1 VILNTNAIVTLF
13 TAGQFSTRFD
23 FAQGVPSNPLRVF
36 GSIVVINA
44 IQNPDENCHS
54 YTESPIR
61 LKIGAVSAEVKRT
74 RLGVSFFVEI
84 RPNYFSIATV
94 TFRIALIQQIYHGV
108 FSFTDKICCSNLPSK
123 AIANAIDGIKP
134 DLKRMI
140 KNEIF

>member
-1 VILNTNAIVTLF
+1 MGVGFNPLRKNFNPNRVMNRKNCVSIRVILNNNAIVTLF
-13 TAGQFSTRFD
+13 PDGQFSARFD

-61 LKIGAVSAEVKRT
+61 LKIAAVSAKVERT

-94 TFRIALIQQIYHGV
+94 TFRIALI
-108 FSFTDKICCSNLPSK
+108 STNLPWCF
-123 AIANAIDGIKP
+123 
-134 DLKRMI
+134 LLHR
-140 KNEIF
+140 